1 MGLLGHVQGQISCSL
16 ELTPLETGAAH
27 RQGTD
32 PLQGAFHGGG
42 HGAGAEHVGAEV
54 GAVVDAR
61 QHQIRCFVHQFAQ
74 GQLHAIGR
82 CAAAGPGGH
91 ARCKQFVR
99 PFGAQGGLQGQAVA
113 GGGAFLVGADHRDL
127 VTPGGR
133 GRSQGADPL
142 GEDPVV
148 IADQDPHGSADGW
161 GEPKRAGCLQSGPF
175 RLCSVSAPVTLQQL
189 TDQLDAL
196 EQQASAEIAEAA
208 DAAALEQLRVGLLGK
223 KGRLSGVLGAMGKLP
238 GQERPVVG
246 QRANVLKTQVQT
258 LLSDRLQAVQQAAMA
273 ERIARESIDVT
284 APPSGIPMGHRHPL
298 ITTTEEIVDLF
309 LGLGYSVAEGP
320 EVEKD
325 HYNFTAL
332 NIPEDHPARDMQD
345 TFYLG
350 ADLLMRTHTSPV
362 QIRHLEQNPPP
373 VRIVAPGRVYR
384 RDAVDATHSPVFH
397 QVEVLAIDEGLDFSH
412 LRGTVMAFLKAFFGD
427 LPVRFRASYFPF
439 TEPSAE
445 VDVQWRGRWLEVMGC
460 GMVDPAVLEGL
471 GLDPERYSG
480 FAAGLGVERFC
491 MVRHGIDDIR
501 RLYTSDLRFLE
512 QF

>member
-1 MGLLGHVQGQISCSL
+1 M
-16 ELTPLETGAAH
+16 
-27 RQGTD
+27 
-32 PLQGAFHGGG
+32 
-42 HGAGAEHVGAEV
+42 
-54 GAVVDAR
+54 
-61 QHQIRCFVHQFAQ
+61 
-74 GQLHAIGR
+74 
-82 CAAAGPGGH
+82 
-91 ARCKQFVR
+91 
-99 PFGAQGGLQGQAVA
+99 
-113 GGGAFLVGADHRDL
+113 
-127 VTPGGR
+127 
-133 GRSQGADPL
+133 
-142 GEDPVV
+142 
-148 IADQDPHGSADGW
+148 
-161 GEPKRAGCLQSGPF
+161 
-175 RLCSVSAPVTLQQL
+175 SAPVTLQQL

-196 EQQASAEIAEAA
+196 EQQASAEIADAA

-223 KGRLSGVLGAMGKLP
+223 KGRISGVLGAMGKLP
-238 GQERPVVG
+238 GDERPLVG
-246 QRANVLKTQVQT
+246 QRANVLKNQVKT

-273 ERIARESIDVT
+273 ERIAKESIDVT
-284 APPSGIPMGHRHPL
+284 APASGIPMGHRHPL

-309 LGLGYSVAEGP
+309 LGLGYGVAEGP

-362 QIRHLEQNPPP
+362 QIRYLEQNPPP

-412 LRGTVMAFLKAFFGD
+412 LRGTVMAFLRAFFGD

>member
-1 MGLLGHVQGQISCSL
+1 M
-16 ELTPLETGAAH
+16 
-27 RQGTD
+27 
-32 PLQGAFHGGG
+32 
-42 HGAGAEHVGAEV
+42 
-54 GAVVDAR
+54 
-61 QHQIRCFVHQFAQ
+61 
-74 GQLHAIGR
+74 
-82 CAAAGPGGH
+82 
-91 ARCKQFVR
+91 
-99 PFGAQGGLQGQAVA
+99 
-113 GGGAFLVGADHRDL
+113 
-127 VTPGGR
+127 
-133 GRSQGADPL
+133 
-142 GEDPVV
+142 
-148 IADQDPHGSADGW
+148 
-161 GEPKRAGCLQSGPF
+161 
-175 RLCSVSAPVTLQQL
+175 SAPVTLQQL

-196 EQQASAEIAEAA
+196 EQQASVEIAEAV

-223 KGRLSGVLGAMGKLP
+223 KGRISGVLGAMGKLP
-238 GQERPVVG
+238 GDERPVVG
-246 QRANVLKTQVQT
+246 QRANVLKTQVKT

-273 ERIARESIDVT
+273 ERIASESIDVT
-284 APPSGIPMGHRHPL
+284 APPSGIPLGHRHPL

-320 EVEKD
+320 EVERD

-350 ADLLMRTHTSPV
+350 GDLLMRTHTSPV

-397 QVEVLAIDEGLDFSH
+397 QVEVLAIDEGIDFSH

>member
-1 MGLLGHVQGQISCSL
+1 M
-16 ELTPLETGAAH
+16 
-27 RQGTD
+27 R
-32 PLQGAFHGGG
+32 
-42 HGAGAEHVGAEV
+42 
-54 GAVVDAR
+54 
-61 QHQIRCFVHQFAQ
+61 
-74 GQLHAIGR
+74 
-82 CAAAGPGGH
+82 
-91 ARCKQFVR
+91 
-99 PFGAQGGLQGQAVA
+99 
-113 GGGAFLVGADHRDL
+113 
-127 VTPGGR
+127 
-133 GRSQGADPL
+133 
-142 GEDPVV
+142 
-148 IADQDPHGSADGW
+148 
-161 GEPKRAGCLQSGPF
+161 
-175 RLCSVSAPVTLQQL
+175 APVTLQQL
-189 TDQLDAL
+189 TDQLAAL
-196 EQQASAEIAEAA
+196 EQQAAAEIAQAA
-208 DAAALEQLRVGLLGK
+208 DAAALEKLRVGLLGK
-223 KGRLSGVLGAMGKLP
+223 KGRISGVLGAMGKLP
-238 GQERPVVG
+238 GQERPLVG

-258 LLSDRLQAVQQAAMA
+258 LLGERLQAVKQAAMG
-273 ERIARESIDVT
+273 ERIAEESLDVT
-284 APPSGIPMGHRHPL
+284 APASGVPMGHRHPL

-320 EVEKD
+320 EVERD

-350 ADLLMRTHTSPV
+350 GDLLMRTHTSPV
-362 QIRHLEQNPPP
+362 QIRHLEENPPP

-471 GLDPERYSG
+471 GLDPERHSG

>member
-1 MGLLGHVQGQISCSL
+1 M
-16 ELTPLETGAAH
+16 
-27 RQGTD
+27 
-32 PLQGAFHGGG
+32 
-42 HGAGAEHVGAEV
+42 
-54 GAVVDAR
+54 
-61 QHQIRCFVHQFAQ
+61 
-74 GQLHAIGR
+74 
-82 CAAAGPGGH
+82 
-91 ARCKQFVR
+91 
-99 PFGAQGGLQGQAVA
+99 
-113 GGGAFLVGADHRDL
+113 
-127 VTPGGR
+127 
-133 GRSQGADPL
+133 
-142 GEDPVV
+142 
-148 IADQDPHGSADGW
+148 
-161 GEPKRAGCLQSGPF
+161 
-175 RLCSVSAPVTLQQL
+175 SAPVTLQQL

-196 EQQASAEIAEAA
+196 EQQAAAEIAEAA

-223 KGRLSGVLGAMGKLP
+223 KGRISGVLGAMGKLP
-238 GQERPVVG
+238 GQERPLVG
-246 QRANVLKTQVQT
+246 QRANVLKTQVQ
-258 LLSDRLQAVQQAAMA
+258 LLLGERLQAVKQVAMA
-273 ERIARESIDVT
+273 ERIARESLDVT
-284 APPSGIPMGHRHPL
+284 APASGVQMGHRHPL

-320 EVEKD
+320 EVERD

-345 TFYLG
+345 TFYIG
-350 ADLLMRTHTSPV
+350 GDLLMRTHTSPV
-362 QIRHLEQNPPP
+362 QIRHLEENPPP

>member
-1 MGLLGHVQGQISCSL
+1 
-16 ELTPLETGAAH
+16 
-27 RQGTD
+27 
-32 PLQGAFHGGG
+32 
-42 HGAGAEHVGAEV
+42 
-54 GAVVDAR
+54 
-61 QHQIRCFVHQFAQ
+61 
-74 GQLHAIGR
+74 
-82 CAAAGPGGH
+82 
-91 ARCKQFVR
+91 
-99 PFGAQGGLQGQAVA
+99 
-113 GGGAFLVGADHRDL
+113 
-127 VTPGGR
+127 
-133 GRSQGADPL
+133 
-142 GEDPVV
+142 
-148 IADQDPHGSADGW
+148 
-161 GEPKRAGCLQSGPF
+161 
-175 RLCSVSAPVTLQQL
+175 VSAPVTLQQL

-196 EQQASAEIAEAA
+196 EQQAAAEIAEAS

-223 KGRLSGVLGAMGKLP
+223 KGRISGVLGAMGKLP
-238 GQERPVVG
+238 GQERPLVG
-246 QRANVLKTQVQT
+246 QRANVLKTQVQS
-258 LLSDRLQAVQQAAMA
+258 LLGERLQAVKQAAMA
-273 ERIARESIDVT
+273 ERIARESLDVT
-284 APPSGIPMGHRHPL
+284 APASGVPMGHRHPL

-320 EVEKD
+320 EVERD

-350 ADLLMRTHTSPV
+350 GDLLMRTHTSPV
-362 QIRHLEQNPPP
+362 QIRHLEENPPP

>member
-1 MGLLGHVQGQISCSL
+1 
-16 ELTPLETGAAH
+16 
-27 RQGTD
+27 
-32 PLQGAFHGGG
+32 
-42 HGAGAEHVGAEV
+42 
-54 GAVVDAR
+54 
-61 QHQIRCFVHQFAQ
+61 
-74 GQLHAIGR
+74 
-82 CAAAGPGGH
+82 
-91 ARCKQFVR
+91 
-99 PFGAQGGLQGQAVA
+99 
-113 GGGAFLVGADHRDL
+113 
-127 VTPGGR
+127 
-133 GRSQGADPL
+133 
-142 GEDPVV
+142 
-148 IADQDPHGSADGW
+148 
-161 GEPKRAGCLQSGPF
+161 
-175 RLCSVSAPVTLQQL
+175 
-189 TDQLDAL
+189 
-196 EQQASAEIAEAA
+196 
-208 DAAALEQLRVGLLGK
+208 
-223 KGRLSGVLGAMGKLP
+223 MGKLP
-238 GQERPVVG
+238 GEERPLVG
-246 QRANVLKTQVQT
+246 QRANVLKTQVQS
-258 LLSDRLQAVQQAAMA
+258 LLGERLQAVKQAAMA
-273 ERIARESIDVT
+273 ERIARESLDVT
-284 APPSGIPMGHRHPL
+284 APASGVPMGHRHPL

-320 EVEKD
+320 EVERD

-350 ADLLMRTHTSPV
+350 GDLLMRTHTSPV
-362 QIRHLEQNPPP
+362 QIRHLEENPPP

-460 GMVDPAVLEGL
+460 GMVDPSVLEGL

>member
-1 MGLLGHVQGQISCSL
+1 MSATIS
-16 ELTPLETGAAH
+16 
-27 RQGTD
+27 
-32 PLQGAFHGGG
+32 
-42 HGAGAEHVGAEV
+42 
-54 GAVVDAR
+54 
-61 QHQIRCFVHQFAQ
+61 
-74 GQLHAIGR
+74 
-82 CAAAGPGGH
+82 
-91 ARCKQFVR
+91 
-99 PFGAQGGLQGQAVA
+99 
-113 GGGAFLVGADHRDL
+113 
-127 VTPGGR
+127 
-133 GRSQGADPL
+133 
-142 GEDPVV
+142 
-148 IADQDPHGSADGW
+148 
-161 GEPKRAGCLQSGPF
+161 
-175 RLCSVSAPVTLQQL
+175 LQQL

-196 EQQASAEIAEAA
+196 EAEAVSAIAVAA
-208 DAAALEQLRVGLLGK
+208 DADALEQLRVSLLGK

-238 GQERPVVG
+238 SEERPLVG
-246 QRANVLKTQVQT
+246 QRANVLKTQVQN
-258 LLSDRLQAVQQAAMA
+258 LLGERLQVVKAAALADRLL
-273 ERIARESIDVT
+273 RETIDVT
-284 APPSGIPMGHRHPL
+284 APSSGIPVGHRHPL
-298 ITTTEEIVDLF
+298 ITTTEQIVDLF
-309 LGLGYSVAEGP
+309 CGLGYRVAEGP
-320 EVEKD
+320 EVETD
-325 HYNFTAL
+325 HYNFSAL

-350 ADLLMRTHTSPV
+350 GNLLLRTHTSPV
-362 QIRHLEQNPPP
+362 QIRYLEENPPP

-427 LPVRFRASYFPF
+427 MPVRFRASYFPF

-471 GLDPERYSG
+471 GLDPERWSG